1 MDIKRRYNSMD
12 KTKLAACIIIC
23 FDSVVFAMCI
33 VVGIEMLN
41 SDHSHIV
48 KILYIGAI
56 VAVYRMAF
64 TDAVKY
70 IVNEIQERK

>member
-1 MDIKRRYNSMD
+1 MDIKRRYNNMD

-23 FDSVVFAMCI
+23 FDSFVFAMCI
-33 VVGIEMLN
+33 VLGLDILN
-41 SDHSHIV
+41 SNNSYLI
-48 KILYIGAI
+48 KILYIGGI
-56 VAVYRMAF
+56 VALYRMAF

>member
-12 KTKLAACIIIC
+12 KTKLAACVIIC

-33 VVGIEMLN
+33 VLGIEILN
-41 SDHSHIV
+41 SYNSYLI
-48 KILYIGAI
+48 KILYIGGI
-56 VAVYRMAF
+56 VALYRMAF